1 MQPTNRTVL
10 QHLTK
15 EQISPLEAFFTA
27 QWSDA
32 WRDFACSFYVTLIT
46 RPKPLSMDASA
57 ELAVQLVY
65 GIARDFGGTQ
75 PYIPSG
81 AGYAFEERRKRV
93 LELIKE
99 GRDYL
104 EVARMTGLTSSRVR
118 NIEREV
124 IKDRRKKTTS
134 KAQES
139 IPGRPKTETHP
150 KGAAS
155 PFKGL

>member
-1 MQPTNRTVL
+1 MPNNDRPVL
-10 QHLTK
+10 QHLTE
-15 EQISPLEAFFTA
+15 EQIAPLEAFFTE
-27 QWSDA
+27 QWSEA
-32 WRDFACSFYVTLIT
+32 WRDFARSFYVTLIA
-46 RPKPLSMDASA
+46 RPEPLSMDASA

-65 GIARDFGGTQ
+65 GVARDFGGTQ

-81 AGYAFEERRKRV
+81 AGYAFAERRKRV
-93 LELIKE
+93 LELMKE

-104 EVARMTGLTSSRVR
+104 EVARMTGLTSSRIR

-124 IKDRRKKTTS
+124 IAERRKKALA

-139 IPGRPKTETHP
+139 IPARPKTEMHP